1 VTLNWVLSHKRN
13 ALAARARII
22 REIRSFFHEEGY
34 LEMETPLRIPA
45 PAPESHIDAV
55 SSATWFLQTSPELC
69 MKRLLAAGYGRIYQ
83 ICHCWRE
90 GERGRVHLPEFTML
104 EWYRR
109 DTGYFALMDE
119 CEALITYVA
128 AALGYKE
135 RFLYRDR
142 EISLLGPWQR
152 ISVAEAF
159 TRYSSFSMDEALR
172 RDLFDEIMVR
182 EVEPRLGI
190 SGPVFIH
197 DYPAS
202 LGALAR
208 LKQDNPSVSERF
220 ELYIGGVELANA
232 FSELTDPSEQ
242 RSRFLHEQKTR
253 LSLGKSVYPMPD
265 RFLAELPQMPSAAGI
280 ALGLD
285 RLVMVLLNASSIDDV
300 VAFTPEDL

>member
-1 VTLNWVLSHKRN
+1 MTINWGLSRKRN
-13 ALAARARII
+13 ALVARAQII
-22 REIRSFFHEEGY
+22 KEIRSFFNEEGY

-55 SSATWFLQTSPELC
+55 ASAPWFLQTSPELC
-69 MKRLLAAGYGRIYQ
+69 MKRLLAAGYGKIFQ

-90 GERGRVHLPEFTML
+90 GERGRAHLPEFTML

-119 CEALITYVA
+119 CEALIISVA
-128 AALGYKE
+128 AALGHKD
-135 RFLYRDR
+135 RLFCRDR
-142 EISLLGPWQR
+142 EISLNGPWER

-159 TRYSSFSMDEALR
+159 TRYASFSMYEALR

-190 SGPVFIH
+190 AGPVFIY

-202 LGALAR
+202 RGALAR
-208 LKQDNPSVSERF
+208 LKKDDPSVSERF
-220 ELYIGGVELANA
+220 EFYIDGVELANA

-242 RSRFLHEQKTR
+242 RSRFLQEQETR
-253 LSLGKSVYPMPD
+253 LSLGKSIYPMPD
-265 RFLAELPQMPSAAGI
+265 KFLAELPKLPSAAGI